1 MLRARRRVL
10 RLKAMHRTFADL
22 QAEVFRL
29 YAAREYAKALEV
41 IRLESPRFPDRA
53 GDTSYWHIDLTAV
66 LGRTEEAIR
75 AFELAVDAGHWW
87 TPDALRN
94 DPDLKA
100 LQGLPDFERLV
111 TVCRERHAAAEASIR
126 PVLRVLEP
134 RSHGPHPL
142 LIALHGGG
150 ENATEFSAHWQAAV
164 DDGWLVAVP
173 ESSQLR
179 SPNAHAWY
187 DRPRAIHEVRTHYES
202 IGRNQALDRN
212 RVVLAGFSQ
221 GGALA
226 IWMALTGTI
235 PVRGFV
241 GVAPPAQDVKEI
253 KSLLEHNVARRVR
266 GYFVVGDN
274 DFVFEGTRQLH
285 DLLRSHDMPV
295 EFELRP
301 SLTHAVPED
310 FAKSLRRALTFIDS

>member
-1 MLRARRRVL
+1 
-10 RLKAMHRTFADL
+10 MHRTFADL
-22 QAEVFRL
+22 QAEVYRL
-29 YAAREYAKALEV
+29 YAAREYARALEV
-41 IRLESPRFPDRA
+41 VRLESSRFPDRA
-53 GDTSYWHIDLTAV
+53 SDTSYWHIDLTAM

-75 AFELAVDAGHWW
+75 VFKLAVDAGHWW

-94 DPDLKA
+94 DPDLKT
-100 LQGLPDFERLV
+100 LQGLPEFERLV
-111 TVCRERHAAAEASIR
+111 AICRERHAAAEAAIR
-126 PVLRVLEP
+126 PVLRVFEP

-187 DRPRAIHEVRTHYES
+187 DRQRAINEIRTHYES
-202 IGRNQALDRN
+202 LRRNQALHLN
-212 RVVLAGFSQ
+212 RIVLAGYSQ

-226 IWMALTGTI
+226 IWMAVTGTI

-241 GVAPPAQDVKEI
+241 GVAPPAQDLKEI
-253 KSLLEHNVARRVR
+253 ASLLEQAAAKAVR
-266 GYFVVGDN
+266 GYFLVGDS
-274 DFVFEGTRQLH
+274 DFVFDGTRKLY

-295 EFELRP
+295 QLEVRP
-301 SLTHAVPED
+301 NLTHEVPED
-310 FAKSLRRALTFIDS
+310 FAKSLHRALTFIDG